1 MAQVGYRYSVSQRV
15 FIYDSY
21 VRTKSARTVRRLF
34 QEKFPDVQVPGRT
47 SIHRLVNK
55 LRTTGSLLDKKRNK
69 PRTVL
74 TQETVSNIGNAL
86 ERSPTKSLR
95 RLAQEMEISYGSVRT
110 GTKLLKSNGQF
121 PKQVPEVLG
130 QRREAVSTSGVI
142 YVSKKTSNDR
152 ASTAKKVKRSNR
164 SKNREMLVPGR
175 NSNSDVTITPTTAP
189 DRTSFAGVFVKE
201 EPQSA
206 ESEMDIPVTEEL
218 NMIEVKG
225 EPVEGTVKLEVVET
239 MVAADS
245 C

>member
-164 SKNREMLVPGR
+164 SKNREMLVPEIKCEIEEGSIEFDESR
-175 NSNSDVTITPTTAP
+175 E
-189 DRTSFAGVFVKE
+189 TSG
-201 EPQSA
+201 A
-206 ESEMDIPVTEEL
+206 EYSSGSCL
-218 NMIEVKG
+218 ASEVKS
-225 EPVEGTVKLEVVET
+225 EPLSDGKKFQ
-239 MVAADS
+239 
-245 C
+245 

>member
-1 MAQVGYRYSVSQRV
+1 MFPLQRPGV
-15 FIYDSY
+15 L
-21 VRTKSARTVRRLF
+21 TKWLLALKRDDF
-34 QEKFPDVQVPGRT
+34 FPT
-47 SIHRLVNK
+47 YAHRLCSAHFAQGCFWKSIGKRILKDNAVPTVFDFSI
-55 LRTTGSLLDKKRNK
+55 RPKK
-69 PRTVL
+69 
-74 TQETVSNIGNAL
+74 
-86 ERSPTKSLR
+86 
-95 RLAQEMEISYGSVRT
+95 
-110 GTKLLKSNGQF
+110 
-121 PKQVPEVLG
+121 
-130 QRREAVSTSGVI
+130 
-142 YVSKKTSNDR
+142 VSKKTSNDR

-164 SKNREMLVPGR
+164 SKNREMLVPEIKCEIEEGSIEFDESRETSGAEYSSGSCLASEVKSEPLSDGEGR

>member
-1 MAQVGYRYSVSQRV
+1 MWRTYGTVGDDIEDIKKNHRAERNTNTEDQR
-15 FIYDSY
+15 
-21 VRTKSARTVRRLF
+21 
-34 QEKFPDVQVPGRT
+34 
-47 SIHRLVNK
+47 
-55 LRTTGSLLDKKRNK
+55 LRGSNLLRK
-69 PRTVL
+69 
-74 TQETVSNIGNAL
+74 
-86 ERSPTKSLR
+86 PTKTY
-95 RLAQEMEISYGSVRT
+95 RLKRIR
-110 GTKLLKSNGQF
+110 
-121 PKQVPEVLG
+121 
-130 QRREAVSTSGVI
+130 SGN
-142 YVSKKTSNDR
+142 VSKKTSNDR

-164 SKNREMLVPGR
+164 SKNREMLVPEIKCEIEEGSIEFDESRETSGAEYSSGSCLASEVKSEPLSDGEGR